1 MRIVNSVEEKK
12 HWTDNEMVLPGV
24 GSNSKDKIT
33 QNLQDQSVQR
43 TRDDLMQCVP
53 ECIKAK
59 IRGG

>member
-1 MRIVNSVEEKK
+1 MDRQR
-12 HWTDNEMVLPGV
+12 DGV

>member
-12 HWTDNEMVLPGV
+12 HWTDNEMVLV
-24 GSNSKDKIT
+24 SNSKDKIT